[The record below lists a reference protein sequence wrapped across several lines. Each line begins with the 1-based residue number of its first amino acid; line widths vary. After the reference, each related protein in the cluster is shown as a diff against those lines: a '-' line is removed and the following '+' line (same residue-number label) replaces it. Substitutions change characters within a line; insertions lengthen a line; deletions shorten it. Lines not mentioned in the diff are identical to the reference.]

1 MSSLIL
7 NHFIPLLLIFLFFG
21 FLNNNVQSKNQLSEI
36 MHTIPHDVKS
46 IYQMGSP
53 RSGSTF
59 QWYVLCSILRLL
71 YPYRTDCNRIR
82 AGKEYNLYKTHNLED
97 VTNVRKS
104 DKKNRKTKMYFFIS
118 QDKNYHDLANDLRL
132 LNDSNNVILY
142 TQEYD
147 DLILRDTSILE
158 DYIKIFS
165 MSKNVSS
172 ELYQHIRY
180 WEILRRCCGYQKSA
194 LYIKTLNKVQSFPVD
209 YKVFQ
214 TKEYPACEMYDI
226 NQVENLFLQTNLSR
240 RFPGDLFLSYSGG
253 YLQQK
258 EIKSS
263 RIYKGYCQQTLNL
276 LGSGKNTNYLIKNT
290 SRTNI

>member
-1 MSSLIL
+1 MSSLIS
-7 NHFIPLLLIFLFFG
+7 ILIVLVFG
-21 FLNNNVQSKNQLSEI
+21 FLNNVKSTNQLSEI
-36 MHTIPHDVKS
+36 IHTIPRDVKT
-46 IYQMGSP
+46 IHQLGSP

-82 AGKEYNLYKTHNLED
+82 AGKEYNLYKGHIIADINY
-97 VTNVRKS
+97 VRKR
-104 DKKNRKTKMYFFIS
+104 DKKYRKMKMYFFIS
-118 QDKNYHDLANDLRL
+118 QDKNYHDLANELRL
-132 LNDSNNVILY
+132 LNDSNNIILY

-147 DLILRDTSILE
+147 DLVLRDTSILE

-165 MSKNVSS
+165 MSKNLTS

-194 LYIKTLNKVQSFPVD
+194 LYVNTLKKNLSFPVD

-214 TKEYPACEMYDI
+214 TKEYPACEMYNI

-240 RFPGDLFLSYSGG
+240 RFPGDLFLTYSGG
-253 YLQQK
+253 YFQQK
-258 EIKSS
+258 EIKYT

-276 LGSGKNTNYLIKNT
+276 LDSGKNSHFLLLNT
-290 SRTNI
+290 SRTSI